1 MREEAQDLNDIAN
14 FKILITTGAL
24 IPLFLV
30 IYKSRCSSICWGCI
44 KRKVQG
50 EEDSDEETIAPK
62 ASKNPDSPPQV
73 QDRTTHQS
81 PRPEPEVQVHQDNQN
96 P

>member
-1 MREEAQDLNDIAN
+1 MSEEAQDLNDIAN
-14 FKILITTGAL
+14 FVILITTGAL

-50 EEDSDEETIAPK
+50 EDDSDEETIK
-62 ASKNPDSPPQV
+62 LKEEKVSPPAAPLAPQA
-73 QDRTTHQS
+73 S
-81 PRPEPEVQVHQDNQN
+81 PPPAASQGEPEAEARIQV
-96 P
+96 

>member
-1 MREEAQDLNDIAN
+1 MSEEAQDLNDIAN
-14 FKILITTGAL
+14 FIILITTGAL

-50 EEDSDEETIAPK
+50 DDSDDEKEPVKPPDPVAPTPTPL
-62 ASKNPDSPPQV
+62 N
-73 QDRTTHQS
+73 S
-81 PRPEPEVQVHQDNQN
+81 PRQGEPEAEARIQV
-96 P
+96 